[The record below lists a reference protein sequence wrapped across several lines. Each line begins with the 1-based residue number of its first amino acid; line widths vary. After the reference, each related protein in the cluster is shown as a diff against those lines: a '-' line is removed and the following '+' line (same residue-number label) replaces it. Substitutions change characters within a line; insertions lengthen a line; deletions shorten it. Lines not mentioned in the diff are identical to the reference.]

1 MKKKILIV
9 DEEIALVGALVT
21 RFMSEGFITLS
32 AANGQDGLKSALK
45 HHPDIIL
52 LDIMMPV
59 MDGATMLKKLRADKW
74 GQDVH
79 VILLTNLT
87 DSEKLDESMHQGA
100 CDYLVKCDM
109 TIEDVVNKVKG
120 KLKIE

>member
-9 DEEIALVGALVT
+9 DEEQALVSALVD
-21 RFMSEGFITLS
+21 RFMKEGFITIS
-32 AANGQDGLKSALK
+32 AANGKDGLELALRD
-45 HHPDIIL
+45 HPDIIL

-59 MDGATMLKKLRADKW
+59 MDGATMLKKLRADEW
-74 GQDVH
+74 GKDVH

-87 DSEKLDESMHQGA
+87 GTEKLDESMHQGA

-109 TIEDVVNKVKG
+109 TIEDVVNKVKD
-120 KLKIE
+120 KLKFK